1 MADYRISDLVT
12 SLRRGELSRRDFL
25 KRSSAAG
32 LSAAAAA
39 SILKGQAFAAPA
51 SGHHAFGSAQI
62 DDKTLVIADNLSGG
76 GYWLSLD
83 PGWYYEINPT
93 CAMYVVY
100 ETLYHLPDSSKADEI
115 LPLLAEG
122 MPEFSEDGLTVT
134 IKIKQ
139 GVKFHNSGT
148 EMTAK
153 DWIFSWN
160 RLKNIGAQPSFLGAD
175 YWTEV
180 VALDDYTLQLTL
192 PSPNSAL
199 AAVLTA
205 VPLSVTDSEAVK
217 ALGGTD
223 AEPSAEEDAPEVQ
236 ANADARDQI
245 SASSVGTGPFK
256 VAQWDINSEVIV
268 EVNPDYWG
276 DAPAIERI
284 IWRNVIEA
292 NAQLQS
298 VQIGE
303 ADIAYSLN
311 IDSVPTVR
319 EDAAL
324 QIIEGASLSLQY
336 VAMNMREE
344 RGGPVSKVEVR
355 QALSYAVDYDGILEQ
370 MLGGSA
376 VRPAT
381 AIPLGFAASDAVA
394 EMAYVEDLT
403 KAQELWDASGVGEQE
418 LEITYDADGI
428 GEGGVNLET
437 LATKIK
443 ADLERIN
450 GCTIRLAPMPA
461 AERLAAYRGQDFQV
475 TLSPWSPD
483 YPDVDTYATPF
494 GQTDTAAAGRVGFSD
509 PEVDELL
516 RQGVSETDPA
526 ARTEIYIQVQQRLIE
541 AAPYIV
547 LYQPVSQKAARANVQ
562 GVTTHAIYMMNLRNA
577 SKAAS

>member
-1 MADYRISDLVT
+1 MADYRISDLVA
-12 SLRRGELSRRDFL
+12 SLRGGELSRRDFV
-25 KRSSAAG
+25 KRASAAG

-39 SILKGQAFAAPA
+39 SILSGETLAAP
-51 SGHHAFGSAQI
+51 GSSSRGTVRAQI
-62 DDKTLVIADNLSGG
+62 DDQTLVIADNLSGG

-83 PGWYYEINPT
+83 PGWYFEINPT

-100 ETLYHLPDSSKADEI
+100 ETLYHLPDSTRPDEI

-122 MPEFSEDGLTVT
+122 MPEFSEDGLTAT
-134 IKIKQ
+134 IAIKQ
-139 GVKFHNSGT
+139 GIKFHNSGT

-153 DWIFSWN
+153 DWVFSWN

-180 VALDDYTLQLTL
+180 VAVDDYTLQLTL
-192 PSPNSAL
+192 PSPNAAL

-205 VPLSVTDSEAVK
+205 VPLSVTDSEAVI

-245 SASSVGTGPFK
+245 NLSSVGTGPFL
-256 VAQWDINSEVIV
+256 VSQWDINSEVIV

-276 DAPAIERI
+276 EAPAIERI

-311 IDSVPTVR
+311 IDSVQSVR
-319 EDAAL
+319 DDEAL
-324 QIIEGASLSLQY
+324 QIIEGPSLSIQY
-336 VAMNMREE
+336 LGMNLREE
-344 RGGPVSKVEVR
+344 RGGPTSVLEVR
-355 QALSYAVDYDGILEQ
+355 QALSHAVDYQGILDV

-381 AIPLGFAASDAVA
+381 AVPIGFAAADAVLDQ
-394 EMAYVEDLT
+394 AYVEDLAR
-403 KAQELWDASGVGEQE
+403 AQELWDASGVGDQE
-418 LEITYDADGI
+418 IEITYDADGI

-443 ADLERIN
+443 ADFERIN
-450 GCTIRLAPMPA
+450 GCTIKLAPMPA
-461 AERLAAYRGQDFQV
+461 AERLAAYRAQDFQA
-475 TLSPWSPD
+475 TISPWSPD
-483 YPDVDTYATPF
+483 YPDVDTFATPF

-509 PEVDELL
+509 PEVDEWL
-516 RQGVSETDPA
+516 RQGISETDPA
-526 ARTEIYIQVQQRLIE
+526 TRTEIYVQVQQRLIE

-547 LYQPVSQKAARANVQ
+547 FYQPVSQKPARANVQ
-562 GVTTHAIYMMNLRNA
+562 GVTTHAVYMMNLRNA
-577 SKAAS
+577 SKTA

>member
-1 MADYRISDLVT
+1 MVDYRISDLVA
-12 SLRRGELSRRDFL
+12 SLRRGELSRRAFL

-32 LSAAAAA
+32 LTAAAAA
-39 SILKGQAFAAPA
+39 SILRGEAFAAPA
-51 SGHHAFGSAQI
+51 GGRSSFGRNQI
-62 DDKTLVIADNLSGG
+62 DDSMLVIADNLSGG

-83 PGWYYEINPT
+83 PGWYFEINPT

-100 ETLYHLPDSSKADEI
+100 ETLYHLPDSTKPDEI

-122 MPEFSEDGLTVT
+122 MPEFSDDGLTAT
-134 IKIKQ
+134 IAIKQ
-139 GVKFHNSGT
+139 GVTFHNSGT

-153 DWIFSWN
+153 DWVFSWN
-160 RLKNIGAQPSFLGAD
+160 RLKHIGAQPSFLGSD

-180 VALDDYTLQLTL
+180 VAVDDYTLQLTL
-192 PSPNSAL
+192 PSPNAAL

-205 VPLSVTDSEAVK
+205 VPLSVTDSEAVI

-245 SASSVGTGPFK
+245 NQSSVGTGPYQ
-256 VAQWDINSEVIV
+256 VTQWDINSEVIV
-268 EVNPDYWG
+268 EVNPAYWG
-276 DAPAIERI
+276 EAPVIERI

-303 ADIAYSLN
+303 ADIAYSLGV
-311 IDSVPTVR
+311 DSVPTVR
-319 EDAAL
+319 EDETL
-324 QIIEGASLSLQY
+324 QIIEGPSLSIQY
-336 VAMNMREE
+336 IGFNLREE
-344 RGGPVSKVEVR
+344 RGGPVSSVEVR
-355 QALSYAVDYDGILEQ
+355 QALSYAVDYNGILEQ

-381 AIPLGFAASDAVA
+381 AVPIGFAAADEVLHL
-394 EMAYVEDLT
+394 AYVEDLAR
-403 KAQELWDASGVGEQE
+403 AQELWDASGVGEQE
-418 LEITYDADGI
+418 IEITYDADGI

-437 LATKIK
+437 LATKVK

-450 GCTIRLAPMPA
+450 GCSIKLAPMPS
-461 AERLAAYRGQDFQV
+461 AERLAAYRAQDFQA
-475 TLSPWSPD
+475 TISPWSPD
-483 YPDVDTYATPF
+483 YPDVDTFATPF

-509 PEVDELL
+509 PEVDEWL
-516 RQGVSETDPA
+516 RQGISETDPV
-526 ARTEIYIQVQQRLIE
+526 ARTQIYVQVQERLIE

-547 LYQPVSQKAARANVQ
+547 LYQPVAQKAARAIVQ
-562 GVTTHAIYMMNLRNA
+562 GVTTHAVYMMNLRNA
-577 SKAAS
+577 SKSA

>member
-1 MADYRISDLVT
+1 MVDYRISDLVA
-12 SLRRGELSRRDFL
+12 SLRRGELSRRAFL
-25 KRSSAAG
+25 KRSSAVG
-32 LSAAAAA
+32 LTAAAAA
-39 SILKGQAFAAPA
+39 SILRGEAFAAPA
-51 SGHHAFGSAQI
+51 GGRSSFGRNQI
-62 DDKTLVIADNLSGG
+62 DDSMLVIADNLSGG

-83 PGWYYEINPT
+83 PGWYFEINPT

-100 ETLYHLPDSSKADEI
+100 ETLYHLPDSTKPDEI

-122 MPEFSEDGLTVT
+122 MPEFSDDGLTAT
-134 IKIKQ
+134 IAIKQ

-153 DWIFSWN
+153 DWVFSWN
-160 RLKNIGAQPSFLGAD
+160 RLKHIGAQPSFLGSD

-180 VALDDYTLQLTL
+180 VAVDDYTLQLTL
-192 PSPNSAL
+192 PSPNAAL

-205 VPLSVTDSEAVK
+205 VPLSVTDSEAVI

-245 SASSVGTGPFK
+245 NQSSVGTGPYQ
-256 VAQWDINSEVIV
+256 VTQWDINSEVIV
-268 EVNPDYWG
+268 EINPEYWG
-276 DAPAIERI
+276 EAPVIERI

-303 ADIAYSLN
+303 ADIAYSLGV
-311 IDSVPTVR
+311 DSVPTVR
-319 EDAAL
+319 EDETL
-324 QIIEGASLSLQY
+324 QIIEGPSLSIQY
-336 VAMNMREE
+336 IGFNLREE
-344 RGGPVSKVEVR
+344 RGGPVSSVEVR
-355 QALSYAVDYDGILEQ
+355 QALSYAVDYNGILEQ

-381 AIPLGFAASDAVA
+381 AVPIGFAAADEVLHL
-394 EMAYVEDLT
+394 AYVEDLAR
-403 KAQELWDASGVGEQE
+403 AQELWDASGVGEQE
-418 LEITYDADGI
+418 IEITYDADGI

-437 LATKIK
+437 LATKVK

-450 GCTIRLAPMPA
+450 GCTIKLAPMPS
-461 AERLAAYRGQDFQV
+461 AERLAAYRAQDFQA
-475 TLSPWSPD
+475 TISPWSPD
-483 YPDVDTYATPF
+483 YPDVDTFATPF

-509 PEVDELL
+509 PEVDEWL
-516 RQGVSETDPA
+516 RQGISETDPA
-526 ARTEIYIQVQQRLIE
+526 ARTQIYVQVQERLIE

-547 LYQPVSQKAARANVQ
+547 LYQPVAQKAARAIVQ
-562 GVTTHAIYMMNLRNA
+562 GVTTHAVYMMNLRNA
-577 SKAAS
+577 SKSA